1 MIRGNDELRR
11 PFFFGSTSTQTSDC
25 LLQLSAMKIATFF
38 NSSFATAIVFLVLA
52 YTPQRLPSAQI
63 SDDSEGISEYH
74 VLPL

>member
-11 PFFFGSTSTQTSDC
+11 PFFFGPTSTQTSDS

-38 NSSFATAIVFLVLA
+38 NSFATAIVFLFLA

-63 SDDSEGISEYH
+63 SDDSEGISVYH